1 MYKCVKCNKEF
12 KYESDYNRHK
22 NRKTSCNEIKNIYD
36 CKICKLKFKYKS
48 KYAEHEK
55 TNKHIQ
61 NYNKYIQNNV
71 NGDNIAGDKINN
83 IINLTL
89 NVNSF
94 RKTDSSYIRKTIVND
109 IGEYLYLEVMNK
121 KYLSEIDKVK
131 ILFDSVIEIL
141 EKLHFNLDIEENHN
155 LKILLIFP
163 GIKKKVYEYLIL
175 EINPETKEVIWNSL
189 DYDEFMSQLFD
200 HLYNLNNKIQNDNY
214 DKFLSLLKRYIIRN
228 EDTHDELKPVIED
241 KLNNMYINFN
251 KKQKKEDREVKEDF
265 NEKLNEYIN
274 YRSQECKL
282 NNGFKPEI
290 INSQV

>member
-1 MYKCVKCNKEF
+1 MYKCAKCNKEF
-12 KYESDYNRHK
+12 IFESEYNRHK
-22 NRKTSCNEIKNIYD
+22 NRKTPCNQQKEDLECKSCN
-36 CKICKLKFKYKS
+36 LKFTRLFNKK
-48 KYAEHEK
+48 KHEK

-94 RKTDSSYIRKTIVND
+94 RATDTSNIRKNIIED
-109 IGEYLYLEVMNK
+109 IGEYIYLEIINK
-121 KYLSEIDKVK
+121 KYLPEIDKVK
-131 ILFDSVIEIL
+131 KLFDYVIEIL

-155 LKILLIFP
+155 LKILLMFP

-175 EINPETKEVIWNSL
+175 EINPETKDIIWNGL
-189 DYDEFMSQLFD
+189 DYKELMKQLFE
-200 HLYNLNNKIQNDNY
+200 HLYNLNNKIKNDNY
-214 DKFLSLLKRYIIRN
+214 DKFISLLKRYILTN
-228 EDTHDELKPVIED
+228 EETYEELKPYIEET
-241 KLNNMYINFN
+241 LNNMYINFN
-251 KKQKKEDREVKEDF
+251 KKQKKEDREVKEEF

-282 NNGFKPEI
+282 NNGFNPAI